1 MEQEGGA
8 YLRGGGRHLE
18 RAVELSGDVAADDAR
33 RRRLRRWL
41 ARSFFLLRTS
51 SSLPPPLMGEI
62 ASSRMSPSPRPTT
75 KPEPPHPRWIPSL
88 RWLVPSGGNGG
99 GGMRVAAGR
108 NPRSAPVPAS
118 FASAS
123 PATRRGV
130 TRVADGHEGGK
141 AAGAQG

>member
-18 RAVELSGDVAADDAR
+18 RAVELSWDVAADEAR

-62 ASSRMSPSPRPTT
+62 ASSRMSPSPRRTT

-123 PATRRGV
+123 ARRRGV
-130 TRVADGHEGGK
+130 ARVADGREGAK
-141 AAGAQG
+141 AAGARG